1 MHCNYIVHR
10 DIKLENIFVSA
21 QSGKLVC
28 KLGDFGFATSCHSP
42 EGLILYNSY
51 KGTKRG
57 YMAPEIHEALQD
69 HEKYYDARA
78 CDVFALGVI
87 LFAMV
92 LGRLP
97 F

>member
-1 MHCNYIVHR
+1 
-10 DIKLENIFVSA
+10 
-21 QSGKLVC
+21 
-28 KLGDFGFATSCHSP
+28 
-42 EGLILYNSY
+42 
-51 KGTKRG
+51 
-57 YMAPEIHEALQD
+57 MAPEIHEALQD